1 MGKQGVGLLFW
12 GKANSPVASNHTR
25 RQQAAL
31 HPAQCIMFSI
41 IRDSSW
47 FYKYRLYSLLYMAGE
62 LAEFSRESWI
72 EEFKPRV
79 STLKCSKDRN
89 SSGLMSFPLKMKILV
104 QVKANCAH

>member
-1 MGKQGVGLLFW
+1 
-12 GKANSPVASNHTR
+12 
-25 RQQAAL
+25 
-31 HPAQCIMFSI
+31 
-41 IRDSSW
+41 
-47 FYKYRLYSLLYMAGE
+47 MAGE

-79 STLKCSKDRN
+79 STLKCSKDHN